1 MMSTGAIVAAL
12 AMLEHPSAARL
23 AQSASLPKGVTFL
36 LEVAAG
42 EAHALREASQIT
54 GRSEEVLQKAAAFFI
69 EQILLQPGADSYRI
83 LGGDRQ
89 SSAGELRRNM
99 ALIMRWLHPDVVSNG
114 SCNNRFDKSL
124 YAVRVAQAWELVKT
138 DMRRAAYDAS
148 LPSRQKK
155 LTRSSGNS
163 KSAAANNGTYFPSA
177 VPGGNVRRP
186 MKLHIERAGRQGIW
200 SQFLRLLGGQ
210 RW

>member
-36 LEVAAG
+36 LEVAVG

-83 LGGDRQ
+83 LGGDRSLQ
-89 SSAGELRRNM
+89 RASCAAIWLSS
-99 ALIMRWLHPDVVSNG
+99 
-114 SCNNRFDKSL
+114 
-124 YAVRVAQAWELVKT
+124 
-138 DMRRAAYDAS
+138 
-148 LPSRQKK
+148 
-155 LTRSSGNS
+155 
-163 KSAAANNGTYFPSA
+163 
-177 VPGGNVRRP
+177 
-186 MKLHIERAGRQGIW
+186 
-200 SQFLRLLGGQ
+200 
-210 RW
+210 